1 MRNAIEP
8 YKSTKKKKTGA
19 TAILDTRQAGEG
31 TGQGKH
37 LGQQFSQALHSPTLV
52 NWVSPCPTL
61 ENWVS
66 PYSSI
71 QQMQVN
77 FIDPAGGAAPLLL
90 KNGENYSELT
100 YTHNSCR

>member
-1 MRNAIEP
+1 MGSTMRNAIEP
-8 YKSTKKKKTGA
+8 YKSTQKKKLG
-19 TAILDTRQAGEG
+19 RQAGEG

-61 ENWVS
+61 ENW
-66 PYSSI
+66 YSSI